1 MKQLKL
7 VLPTSADEQEVWG
20 YRKEFLEQGSS
31 LDGSGGLAEAESF
44 AQWYS
49 KTLANRS
56 EQTVCP
62 GLVPATTFLA
72 VDADGKLIGMIDIRH
87 RLNEG
92 LLRFGGNIGYSV
104 RPCCRRQG
112 YATQMLALALEE
124 CRKMQMQKVLVTC
137 NKENIGS
144 AKTIQKN
151 GGVLENEVAGKR
163 ERRGPHHPAL
173 LDYPVIRREKTGLR
187 PFGSSPVFFTCAD
200 ACAAPARC
208 PDRRTSQDRQDR

>member
-31 LDGSGGLAEAESF
+31 LDGSGGLAEAENF

-112 YATQMLALALEE
+112 YATQMLALALWRSAAK
-124 CRKMQMQKVLVTC
+124 CRC
-137 NKENIGS
+137 
-144 AKTIQKN
+144 
-151 GGVLENEVAGKR
+151 
-163 ERRGPHHPAL
+163 RRCWSPA
-173 LDYPVIRREKTGLR
+173 T
-187 PFGSSPVFFTCAD
+187 
-200 ACAAPARC
+200 
-208 PDRRTSQDRQDR
+208 RRTSARQRPSRKTAVF

>member
-112 YATQMLALALEE
+112 YATQM
-124 CRKMQMQKVLVTC
+124 K
-137 NKENIGS
+137 
-144 AKTIQKN
+144 
-151 GGVLENEVAGKR
+151 
-163 ERRGPHHPAL
+163 P
-173 LDYPVIRREKTGLR
+173 LR
-187 PFGSSPVFFTCAD
+187 D
-200 ACAAPARC
+200 
-208 PDRRTSQDRQDR
+208 

>member
-151 GGVLENEVAGKR
+151 GGVLENEVAGK
-163 ERRGPHHPAL
+163 ENG
-173 LDYPVIRREKTGLR
+173 E
-187 PFGSSPVFFTCAD
+187 
-200 ACAAPARC
+200 
-208 PDRRTSQDRQDR
+208 DRITQRYWMTL

>member
-1 MKQLKL
+1 MNRKFGDTARNFWSKAAAWMEAVDWQKQRALH
-7 VLPTSADEQEVWG
+7 
-20 YRKEFLEQGSS
+20 
-31 LDGSGGLAEAESF
+31 SGTAKRWQTA
-44 AQWYS
+44 
-49 KTLANRS
+49 
-56 EQTVCP
+56 QTVCP
-62 GLVPATTFLA
+62 GLVPATSFLA
-72 VDADGKLIGMIDIRH
+72 GDADGKLIGMIDIRH

-151 GGVLENEVAGKR
+151 GGDLENEVAGK
-163 ERRGPHHPAL
+163 EHG
-173 LDYPVIRREKTGLR
+173 E
-187 PFGSSPVFFTCAD
+187 
-200 ACAAPARC
+200 
-208 PDRRTSQDRQDR
+208 DRNPQRYRITL

>member
-151 GGVLENEVAGKR
+151 GGVLENEVAGTARTASPSAIGLPCNQKR
-163 ERRGPHHPAL
+163 KNRTAPIWEQSGFFYMCRRL
-173 LDYPVIRREKTGLR
+173 CSSCQVSR
-187 PFGSSPVFFTCAD
+187 PTNKPR
-200 ACAAPARC
+200 PAR
-208 PDRRTSQDRQDR
+208 

>member
-1 MKQLKL
+1 MN
-7 VLPTSADEQEVWG
+7 
-20 YRKEFLEQGSS
+20 RKFG
-31 LDGSGGLAEAESF
+31 DTAKNF
-44 AQWYS
+44 WS
-49 KTLANRS
+49 KAAAWM
-56 EQTVCP
+56 E
-62 GLVPATTFLA
+62 A
-72 VDADGKLIGMIDIRH
+72 VDWQKQRALHSGTAKRWQTARSRPFVPGWFRQPPFWRSKLIGMIDIRH

-151 GGVLENEVAGKR
+151 GGVLENEVAGK
-163 ERRGPHHPAL
+163 ENG
-173 LDYPVIRREKTGLR
+173 E
-187 PFGSSPVFFTCAD
+187 
-200 ACAAPARC
+200 
-208 PDRRTSQDRQDR
+208 DRITQRYWITL

>member
-1 MKQLKL
+1 MEA
-7 VLPTSADEQEVWG
+7 ADWQ
-20 YRKEFLEQGSS
+20 RQRALH
-31 LDGSGGLAEAESF
+31 SGTAKRWQTA
-44 AQWYS
+44 
-49 KTLANRS
+49 RS
-56 EQTVCP
+56 RPFVP
-62 GLVPATTFLA
+62 WLVPATTFLA

-151 GGVLENEVAGKR
+151 GGVLENEVAGK
-163 ERRGPHHPAL
+163 ENGETASPSA
-173 LDYPVIRREKTGLR
+173 IGL
-187 PFGSSPVFFTCAD
+187 P
-200 ACAAPARC
+200 
-208 PDRRTSQDRQDR
+208 

>member
-1 MKQLKL
+1 MGI
-7 VLPTSADEQEVWG
+7 P
-20 YRKEFLEQGSS
+20 QGIFGAGQQPGWKRRIGRGRE
-31 LDGSGGLAEAESF
+31 LCTVV
-44 AQWYS
+44 QQ
-49 KTLANRS
+49 NRS

-151 GGVLENEVAGKR
+151 GGVLENEVAGK
-163 ERRGPHHPAL
+163 ENG
-173 LDYPVIRREKTGLR
+173 E
-187 PFGSSPVFFTCAD
+187 
-200 ACAAPARC
+200 
-208 PDRRTSQDRQDR
+208 DRITQRYWITL

>member
-31 LDGSGGLAEAESF
+31 LDGSG
-44 AQWYS
+44 
-49 KTLANRS
+49 
-56 EQTVCP
+56 

-144 AKTIQKN
+144 A
-151 GGVLENEVAGKR
+151 
-163 ERRGPHHPAL
+163 
-173 LDYPVIRREKTGLR
+173 
-187 PFGSSPVFFTCAD
+187 
-200 ACAAPARC
+200 
-208 PDRRTSQDRQDR
+208 

>member
-1 MKQLKL
+1 MKELKL
-7 VLPTSADEQEVWG
+7 ILPTSADEQEVWG

-112 YATQMLALALEE
+112 YTDART
-124 CRKMQMQKVLVTC
+124 
-137 NKENIGS
+137 GS
-144 AKTIQKN
+144 
-151 GGVLENEVAGKR
+151 GGVPQNADAEGAGHLQQGEHRLGKDHPEKRRCFRKRGGRKR

>member
-62 GLVPATTFLA
+62 LGWF
-72 VDADGKLIGMIDIRH
+72 
-87 RLNEG
+87 
-92 LLRFGGNIGYSV
+92 
-104 RPCCRRQG
+104 RQ
-112 YATQMLALALEE
+112 
-124 CRKMQMQKVLVTC
+124 
-137 NKENIGS
+137 
-144 AKTIQKN
+144 
-151 GGVLENEVAGKR
+151 
-163 ERRGPHHPAL
+163 P
-173 LDYPVIRREKTGLR
+173 
-187 PFGSSPVFFTCAD
+187 PFWRSMRMAS
-200 ACAAPARC
+200 
-208 PDRRTSQDRQDR
+208 

>member
-1 MKQLKL
+1 MKELKL
-7 VLPTSADEQEVWG
+7 ILPTSADEQEVWG

-151 GGVLENEVAGKR
+151 GGVLERGGRKR

>member
-1 MKQLKL
+1 MKELKL
-7 VLPTSADEQEVWG
+7 ILPTSADEQEVWG

-124 CRKMQMQKVLVTC
+124 CRKMQMQKVLDTC
-137 NKENIGS
+137 IKENIVS
-144 AKTIQKN
+144 SMTILKY
-151 GGVLENEVAGKR
+151 GVVLVNEGEVN
-163 ERRGPHHPAL
+163 
-173 LDYPVIRREKTGLR
+173 DYGEDRIRLR
-187 PFGSSPVFFTCAD
+187 YWITL
-200 ACAAPARC
+200 
-208 PDRRTSQDRQDR
+208 

>member
-87 RLNEG
+87 RLKDHPEK
-92 LLRFGGNIGYSV
+92 RRCFRKRGG
-104 RPCCRRQG
+104 R
-112 YATQMLALALEE
+112 
-124 CRKMQMQKVLVTC
+124 
-137 NKENIGS
+137 
-144 AKTIQKN
+144 
-151 GGVLENEVAGKR
+151 KR

>member
-1 MKQLKL
+1 MKELKL
-7 VLPTSADEQEVWG
+7 ILPTSADEQEVWG

-31 LDGSGGLAEAESF
+31 LDGRGGVAEAESF

-151 GGVLENEVAGKR
+151 GGVLENEVAGK
-163 ERRGPHHPAL
+163 ENG
-173 LDYPVIRREKTGLR
+173 E
-187 PFGSSPVFFTCAD
+187 
-200 ACAAPARC
+200 
-208 PDRRTSQDRQDR
+208 DRITQRYWITL

>member
-124 CRKMQMQKVLVTC
+124 CRKMQMQKVLVCIQTNHTVDEDSDMEFPTQEFYKTRWQEKRTARTASPSAIGLPC
-137 NKENIGS
+137 N
-144 AKTIQKN
+144 QKRKN
-151 GGVLENEVAGKR
+151 RTAPIWEQSGFFYMC
-163 ERRGPHHPAL
+163 RRL
-173 LDYPVIRREKTGLR
+173 CSSCQVSR
-187 PFGSSPVFFTCAD
+187 PTNKPR
-200 ACAAPARC
+200 PAR
-208 PDRRTSQDRQDR
+208 

>member
-151 GGVLENEVAGKR
+151 GGVLENEVAGKENGEDR
-163 ERRGPHHPAL
+163 ITL

-200 ACAAPARC
+200 ACEAPARC
-208 PDRRTSQDRQDR
+208 LDRQTSQDRQDR

>member
-1 MKQLKL
+1 MKELKL
-7 VLPTSADEQEVWG
+7 ILPTSADEQEVWG

-124 CRKMQMQKVLVTC
+124 CRKMQMQEVLVTC

-151 GGVLENEVAGKR
+151 GGVFKTSPCKNIFCTGLFDDEAYIIKKNLLWKAGCTDFVFHRFSENEKTLRSFDRSVFV
-163 ERRGPHHPAL
+163 RG
-173 LDYPVIRREKTGLR
+173 
-187 PFGSSPVFFTCAD
+187 AD
-200 ACAAPARC
+200 S
-208 PDRRTSQDRQDR
+208 RT